1 MTDRN
6 TIHHESNRAFYDRIA
21 GAYDLLSDA
30 SERAARLVGIEALDL
45 KSGEHVLELGCGTG
59 NDLLTI
65 APRVGAAGRVFGI
78 DISPRMLDV
87 AREKLAKSVPLA
99 PVELKEGDARALPY
113 PDHSFDAVYSSF
125 TLELFPMDDLPLVLS
140 EVRRVLRR
148 PGRLGIVSMATVQPG
163 SRASM
168 LENTYIW
175 CHRHFPHIVDCRP
188 IDAEAILKSNGFRIV
203 GKKDLELWTMPVAA
217 VVAAPDPK

>member
-1 MTDRN
+1 MTDAS

-45 KSGEHVLELGCGTG
+45 KPGEQVLELGCGTG
-59 NDLLTI
+59 NDLPTI
-65 APRVGAAGRVFGI
+65 ASRVGSSGRVFGL

-87 AREKLAKSVPLA
+87 AKGKLEKNPPSA
-99 PVELKEGDARALPY
+99 PIALKEGDARDLPY
-113 PDHSFDAVYSSF
+113 PDRTFDAVYCSF
-125 TLELFPMDDLPLVLS
+125 TLELFPAEDLPRVLS

-148 PGRLGIVSMATVQPG
+148 PGRLGIVSMAVVKPG
-163 SRASM
+163 TKASF

-188 IDAEAILKSNGFRIV
+188 IDAEAILTSNGFRV
-203 GKKDLELWTMPVAA
+203 VQKKDLELWTMPVAA
-217 VVAAPDPK
+217 LVAAPNP